1 VLDAEPIALESGDP
15 RSILG
20 ARLIR
25 SIWERHLGRP
35 RKTVE
40 LTEGMVELLQSS
52 YNINITSNVIW
63 IRGVALAEIGQI
75 EQAVAGLSEG
85 IELCE
90 RFGAFYRLDTL
101 YNCLAYCYGEVYQL
115 EPARELN
122 TKAEELARMLL
133 VKYPFGRRQW
143 AHGLG
148 EAVMGLAENLFD
160 LGDKDTAWS
169 RLKSLEEES
178 RSADFDMNRYQWE
191 SRLNLLATQILL
203 HRNDINAAE
212 AVIEKNLDTVR
223 KQHMKKREGS
233 FLRLLGEI
241 QLRRNEH
248 EKAVMT
254 LNQAI
259 RILTEVENPRQLWQA
274 HQSLASALERQK
286 RSSEATEQWGRAAK
300 VIQSSANALS
310 DRGLREGFL
319 KAQPIREILSQT
331 EH

>member
-1 VLDAEPIALESGDP
+1 MI
-15 RSILG
+15 
-20 ARLIR
+20 
-25 SIWERHLGRP
+25 
-35 RKTVE
+35 
-40 LTEGMVELLQSS
+40 ELLQGS

-63 IRGVALAEIGQI
+63 IRGVALAELGQI
-75 EQAVAGLSEG
+75 EQAVAGLREG
-85 IELCE
+85 IEMCE

-101 YNCLAYCYGEVYQL
+101 YNCLGYCYGEIYQL
-115 EPARELN
+115 EQARKLN
-122 TKAEELARMLL
+122 IKAEEIARMLME
-133 VKYPFGRRQW
+133 KYPVGRRQW

-148 EAVMGLAENLFD
+148 EAVVGLMENLFD
-160 LGDKDTAWS
+160 QGDHDTAWK

-191 SRLNLLATQILL
+191 SRMNLLAAEILL
-203 HRNDINAAE
+203 HRNDINAAH
-212 AVIEKNLDTVR
+212 AVIEKDLDTVR
-223 KQHMKKREGS
+223 RQHMKKREGS

-274 HQSLASALERQK
+274 HQSLASTLEELK
-286 RSSEATEQWGRAAK
+286 RLSEARQQWGRAAK
-300 VIQSSANALS
+300 VIQNSANALS

-331 EH
+331 EQ